1 MIGFPRKFIRSATII
16 NSFLA
21 VNAALKSSSLK
32 YNGLIVLTLIS
43 WEISS
48 IVAGRK
54 IVSSQ

>member
-21 VNAALKSSSLK
+21 VNAALKSSALK

-43 WEISS
+43 
-48 IVAGRK
+48 
-54 IVSSQ
+54 